1 MLLFHAPRDIIKR
14 VLYKLCATPKTA
26 IKLFKGTI
34 FMSILFINA
43 CVRENSRTLVLA
55 QKILS
60 ERSDEIVE
68 VNLNKENIPPLNQ
81 ALLKKREE
89 LLHSGNQNDPMF
101 SYAKQFAQADEIVIA
116 APFWDLSFPAI
127 LKTYMEQISVSGIT
141 FEYINGK
148 PFGLCK
154 AKRLTYVTT
163 SGGPIFADFG
173 YEYIKALAKNFYGIS
188 ETKAYRAMNLDV
200 NMIAAEDVLEK
211 AEISVVE

>member
-1 MLLFHAPRDIIKR
+1 
-14 VLYKLCATPKTA
+14 
-26 IKLFKGTI
+26 
-34 FMSILFINA
+34 MSILFINA

-60 ERSDEIVE
+60 EMPNEIVE
-68 VNLNKENIPPLNQ
+68 VSLNQENIPSLNQ
-81 ALLKKREE
+81 KLLKKREE
-89 LLHSGNQNDPMF
+89 LLSSGNKSDPMF
-101 SYAKQFAQADEIVIA
+101 CYARQFAEADEIVIA

-127 LKTYMEQISVSGIT
+127 LKTYMEQITVPGIA
-141 FEYINGK
+141 FEYINGR

-200 NMIAAEDVLEK
+200 EMVAVEDVLTK